1 MRVDCDLAVAEVNR
15 DLIPDVVF
23 TQLAKALVDRCDG
36 RLSGRDLGL
45 VSRLLLL
52 LRRQLRLLLLQLRLL
67 LGQFLL
73 LLLSLLLNRSH
84 PSLNVGSGLE
94 ILAIELDGARYQL
107 ILGIVVPLYVDLK
120 AGLKSGHA
128 HLLLA
133 SVEQARYVFRL
144 SVGREKDDHVS
155 HILSLNCH
163 GGAIASINDSLDLR
177 TLSNGGS
184 TKQQNGR
191 QWRCR

>member
-1 MRVDCDLAVAEVNR
+1 MFIYRLLRTAELHGWTR
-15 DLIPDVVF
+15 RI
-23 TQLAKALVDRCDG
+23 
-36 RLSGRDLGL
+36 SGRDLGL

-120 AGLKSGHA
+120 AGLKSWSRSSASCERGTGPRPSS
-128 HLLLA
+128 A
-133 SVEQARYVFRL
+133 SVSGVR
-144 SVGREKDDHVS
+144 
-155 HILSLNCH
+155 
-163 GGAIASINDSLDLR
+163 R
-177 TLSNGGS
+177 TTTFPIS
-184 TKQQNGR
+184 
-191 QWRCR
+191 